1 MWVFSR
7 VFEKNGDSSW
17 LFGGQVVVRC
27 VASVKIGCPEFG
39 DEDHATHFRFILRQR
54 KGGSRSCRL
63 L

>member
-54 KGGSRSCRL
+54 KGR
-63 L
+63 